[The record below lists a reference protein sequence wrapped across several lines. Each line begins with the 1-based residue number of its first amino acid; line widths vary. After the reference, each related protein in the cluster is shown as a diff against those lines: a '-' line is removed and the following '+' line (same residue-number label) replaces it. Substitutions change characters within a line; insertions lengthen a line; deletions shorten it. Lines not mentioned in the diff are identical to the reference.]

1 MTISIETAVD
11 RLIDARSNRRLLAPL
26 SETDGDL
33 SIEHAY
39 AIQDALRAEL
49 DRRGER
55 PIGWKLGA
63 TSPAGQA
70 VMGLQEPACGF
81 LLPAQYESG
90 TEVSVGK
97 STNLGVE
104 AEVAFKMR
112 TKLVGPGVTAAT
124 ALFAVESA
132 MPALELLDFMF
143 LGETPCGR
151 LRCQHRRPRHRAWV
165 SRRAT

>member
-1 MTISIETAVD
+1 
-11 RLIDARSNRRLLAPL
+11 
-26 SETDGDL
+26 
-33 SIEHAY
+33 
-39 AIQDALRAEL
+39 
-49 DRRGER
+49 
-55 PIGWKLGA
+55 
-63 TSPAGQA
+63 
-70 VMGLQEPACGF
+70 MGLQEPACGF

-143 LGETPCGR
+143 LGER